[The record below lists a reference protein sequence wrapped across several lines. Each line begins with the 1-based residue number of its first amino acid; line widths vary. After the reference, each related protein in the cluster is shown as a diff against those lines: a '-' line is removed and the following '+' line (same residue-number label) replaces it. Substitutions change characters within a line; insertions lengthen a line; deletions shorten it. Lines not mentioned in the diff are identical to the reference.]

1 METEK
6 RAKIQDVAAL
16 AGVSVGTVSRVLAG
30 HPAVKHGPL
39 LRVKAAIEE
48 LGYRPN
54 LVARALRSNRINVIG
69 LLIPDILNPYFAQ
82 LANDLERIAADAG
95 YALILSSSHNDPKR
109 EARQLVAV
117 LEQKPVAIIFV
128 PTSGKLAADVPAPT
142 RALSIDRPADGYAA
156 ITVDQQ
162 QGAAVALDHLVELGH
177 RRIAYLAGPDNNTNA
192 RERLD
197 GFLSRAA
204 VVSAAGIALSID
216 VYPGDFDFQS
226 GEHIARALLQ
236 KQKAERVTAIAAAS
250 DQQAIGAIRA
260 ARDLGLVVPTDLSV
274 IGFDDITLA
283 NLIVP
288 RLTTIQQPVGDM
300 AETAIRAVLA
310 FNTSLTSQEF
320 LARLIVRDSTAEC
333 PENDPSRAH

>member
-1 METEK
+1 METGK
-6 RAKIQDVAAL
+6 RAKIQDVAAR

-30 HPAVKHGPL
+30 NPAVKHGPL

-54 LVARALRSNRINVIG
+54 QLARALRSNRINVIG

-82 LANDLERIAADAG
+82 LANELERISADAG

-109 EARQLVAV
+109 EARQLIAV

-128 PTSGKLAADVPAPT
+128 PTSERLAADVPAPT
-142 RALSIDRPADGYAA
+142 RALSIDRPAIGHAA
-156 ITVDQQ
+156 ITVNQQ

-177 RRIAYLAGPDNNTNA
+177 RRIAYLAGPDTTINA
-192 RERLD
+192 RERLK
-197 GFLSRAA
+197 GFLNRATEI
-204 VVSAAGIALSID
+204 SATGIALSID
-216 VYPGDFDFQS
+216 VHRGDFDFQS
-226 GEHIARALLQ
+226 GEQIARALLQ
-236 KQKAERVTAIAAAS
+236 KPKGERVTAIAAAS

-274 IGFDDITLA
+274 VGFDDITLA

-288 RLTTIQQPVGDM
+288 RLTTVQQPVAEM
-300 AETAIRAVLA
+300 AETAVRAVLA
-310 FNTSLTSQEF
+310 FDAALESQEF
-320 LARLIVRDSTAEC
+320 LARLVVRDSTAAC
-333 PENDPSRAH
+333 PH